1 MRTRP
6 AVPGDLSRII
16 EVSLA
21 AFETVTWQR
30 TVDRLF
36 GPLRGLDWRERW
48 RIRMEKAFQEE
59 TFVVLE
65 ENHQIIGYS
74 CGTLDAATGV
84 AHIDI
89 LAVDPAGQRR
99 GCGRRLLSAM
109 EEYFLSQGA
118 THVTLESLVDNET
131 ANSLYRRTGYQQLAQ
146 HINWFKKLG

>member
-6 AVPGDLSRII
+6 AVPGDLPRII

-30 TVDRLF
+30 TVDRVF
-36 GPLRGLDWRERW
+36 GPLKGLDWRERW
-48 RIRMEKAFQEE
+48 RLRMAKAFQEE
-59 TFVVLE
+59 TFLVLE
-65 ENHQIIGYS
+65 ESEQIIGYA
-74 CGTLDAATGV
+74 CGTLDDATGV
-84 AHIDI
+84 GHIDI
-89 LAVDPAGQRR
+89 LAVDPAARRR
-99 GCGRRLLSAM
+99 GCGRHLLSAM
-109 EEYFLSQGA
+109 EELFRSQGA